1 MTVSKT
7 SDTLKEDKSSELI
20 TGNLWRA
27 IWVMSWPLLI
37 MTVATS
43 LVGVADLYVAG
54 SLGSATQ
61 AAVGLS
67 EHIIFMFQLFL
78 MATGTGTTAIVAR
91 HWGSGNKRRA
101 TRFAGQSLLLSI
113 SLGVGLTILAHFIA
127 HFALGVFSQS
137 TEVREL
143 GQTYLS
149 LYSFAM
155 IPMSIVYVA
164 NAAFNAIG
172 DSKTTLLIV
181 LIMTA
186 IQIAGDILTV
196 IYGWPVPGLGL
207 RGIALASLVGSAV
220 GAVVALYKISQ
231 SPLRKCLVQ
240 ILPMSQ
246 QMIKRIA
253 VIGIPSA
260 IQRMAW
266 SLSVFGLF
274 FILASCKNPT
284 EGQAAWAIGMR
295 VEGMLFMPIMA
306 LSMAVASIVGQN
318 LGAREIDRAV
328 DAGWRVTYVGM
339 GMLTVMGILLYVMAE
354 PIAMLMSHDPTT
366 IKIVISYLKI
376 NATAQ
381 PFLALAMILSGALQ
395 GAADTKSPMYITF
408 ICNWLIRLPVA
419 YLLALVLNME
429 TAGCWWSMSL
439 SCVVMGLLTAWR
451 FKSLSWT
458 KTHV

>member
-7 SDTLKEDKSSELI
+7 SDSLKEDKSAELI

-27 IWVMSWPLLI
+27 IWIMSWPLLI
-37 MTVATS
+37 TTIATS
-43 LVGVADLYVAG
+43 LVGIADVYVAG
-54 SLGSATQ
+54 TLGSATQ

-113 SLGVGLTILAHFIA
+113 TLGITLTVLAICIA

-137 TEVREL
+137 TEVRNL
-143 GQTYLS
+143 GAIYLS
-149 LYSFAM
+149 LYSFSM
-155 IPMSIVYVA
+155 IPLSIVYIS

-172 DSKTTLLIV
+172 DSKTTLLVV
-181 LIMTA
+181 LTMTS
-186 IQIAGDILTV
+186 IQIALDFLTV
-196 IYGWPVPGLGL
+196 LHAWPVPGLGL
-207 RGIALASLVGSAV
+207 KGIAIASVVGAAVGSLV
-220 GAVVALYKISQ
+220 ALLRLSR

-240 ILPMSQ
+240 ILPMSLM
-246 QMIKRIA
+246 MIKRVA
-253 VIGIPSA
+253 AIGFPSA

-274 FILASCKNPT
+274 FILSSCKYPT

-318 LGAREIDRAV
+318 LGAKEVDRAIN
-328 DAGWRVTYVGM
+328 AGWRVTYIGM
-339 GMLTVMGILLYVMAE
+339 GMLTVMGVLLYVLAE
-354 PIAMLMSHDPTT
+354 PIAVQMSHDPTT
-366 IKIVISYLKI
+366 IGFVISYLKI
-376 NATAQ
+376 NALAQ

-419 YLLALVLNME
+419 YLLALTLNME
-429 TAGCWWSMSL
+429 TAGCWWSMSI
-439 SCVVMGLLTAWR
+439 SCAFMGLLTAWR

-458 KTHV
+458 KTHI